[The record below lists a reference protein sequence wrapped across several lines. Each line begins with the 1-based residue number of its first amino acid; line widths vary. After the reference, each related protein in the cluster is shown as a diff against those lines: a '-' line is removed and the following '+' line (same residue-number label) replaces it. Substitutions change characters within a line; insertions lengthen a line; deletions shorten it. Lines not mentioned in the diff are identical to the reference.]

1 MNKIEFDRLGVDGIS
16 RTRDDV
22 ERHFCKCFEDKI
34 RKKLTKIVATGYEN
48 VLVEMIKKRL
58 HLILLATPTMI
69 CGWLDIVDRYRH
81 LLTSTV
87 QYPKIIGKVRK
98 IVDMPLKEALL
109 NAFDYEYFRKLVGMQ
124 ELANM
129 LNVKTCPYCNMSYTL
144 YTERN
149 TGQKKEAKFEFD
161 HFFDKKTYPM
171 FSMSLYN
178 LIPSC
183 SICNKSKKQQRL
195 SLAYHP
201 YHSSIHRS
209 FFFEVDDALELLYGK
224 SKKDLFNISLIPVD
238 RPTDFAEFEKAFHLQ
253 ALYSRHRDVA
263 KEVFDKAYLYVY
275 YSSRRNFKFIP
286 KYDYKYL
293 RRLWLGTYTDERDI
307 EKRPMTK
314 FILDLEQQAFAL
326 QFSEEN

>member
-1 MNKIEFDRLGVDGIS
+1 MNKIEFDRLGVDGVS

-22 ERHFCKCFEDKI
+22 ERHFCKCFEEKI
-34 RKKLTKIVATGYEN
+34 LTNLKQINATGYEK

-58 HLILLATPTMI
+58 HLILLATPIMI
-69 CGWLDIVDRYRH
+69 SGWLDIVDRYKH
-81 LLTSTV
+81 LLSSTV
-87 QYPKIIGKVRK
+87 KYPQKEGKVLK
-98 IVDMPLKEALL
+98 MVDMPLKEALL
-109 NAFDYEYFRKLVGMQ
+109 NAFNYKCFRTWVGMKK
-124 ELANM
+124 LANM

-144 YTERN
+144 YTETI

-195 SLAYHP
+195 ALAYHP
-201 YHSSIHRS
+201 YHSSIYRN

-224 SKKDLFNISLIPVD
+224 SRKDIFNINLVPLVN
-238 RPTDFAEFEKAFHLQ
+238 PTDFAKFEEAFHLR
-253 ALYSRHRDVA
+253 ALYSRHRDIA

-275 YSSRRNFKFIP
+275 YGSRRNFKFIP
-286 KYDYKYL
+286 SFDYKYL
-293 RRLWLGTYTDERDI
+293 KRLWFGTYTDERDI

-314 FILDLEQQAFAL
+314 FKLDLEQQAFAL